1 MSGKSKNVNRWGGV
15 RPGSGRKP
23 AYMLTDNQIK
33 AMLRTARK
41 KAKVEGKT
49 LDDILLEIIYNT
61 RAFEIELKSG
71 KKKIELAVPTKE
83 RLAAIKL
90 FKEFTMSKHS
100 EKDINIIDARGPK
113 VGLPEMKP
121 DPAKLISIEGG
132 KKK

>member
-1 MSGKSKNVNRWGGV
+1 MSGKSTNVNRWGGV

-121 DPAKLISIEGG
+121 DPAKLTSIEGG